1 MFYDCVTPSSTELR
15 FMQTWQ
21 WRRKWMPLIRLQAIE
36 NFGKN
41 KVKAPNK
48 NNPNYR
54 KIFSQITE
62 YK

>member
-1 MFYDCVTPSSTELR
+1 
-15 FMQTWQ
+15 
-21 WRRKWMPLIRLQAIE
+21 MPLIRLQAIE
-36 NFGKN
+36 NFGKIHIADQN

>member
-1 MFYDCVTPSSTELR
+1 
-15 FMQTWQ
+15 
-21 WRRKWMPLIRLQAIE
+21 MPLIRLQAIE
-36 NFGKN
+36 TFGKNHIAEQN